1 MRYVCQRNS
10 KLPKEVQNFNIE
22 LLANDLNKLGFNIR
36 LTDSKGNRLSNDK
49 ICNEVYKSRPDVE
62 GVCMANNGSV
72 NSTRVAE
79 LVKYFNSH
87 FGTNIATH
95 ENPMDPTS
103 KKRSIPDLCDDMYMV
118 QDKISRKLSDN
129 ADGVKRS
136 LIDQI
141 KQLKLQQRILDESF
155 GRHLN
160 MLRRGPETG
169 FEMDKIQNQ
178 VNETTAIRQ
187 ALIGEMGRQIHA
199 GTNLYKELESQLDSR
214 FYPHVR
220 HVRGVL
226 DQYAKTPFDG
236 NISNVMMQTNN
247 MLSSVKA
254 LGNGIEH
261 FKGCMAKLNITE
273 EHLNDDDNYEK
284 LLGKAYTAA
293 KSTAGAGSALEEEL
307 KNCYSNLRHAR
318 EIIKG
323 AIKTQANFRTLA
335 TDFGTNMSDQV
346 VTTDVEPD
354 VLHDASDEAQSTE
367 TVGVD
372 KPKTG
377 SDKDKSTETVGVDKP
392 KTGTNVNNNNN
403 DTNSQ
408 NKTDTGDQ
416 PSGSFIWGS
425 QDTTVNR
432 GSEIGSTP
440 NSGFYWESQDTR
452 GVQGGDN
459 RDSFWVDADAS
470 ESAFVY

>member
-1 MRYVCQRNS
+1 MGLVHSHNLLTEPVTLNRMRYVCQRNS

-136 LIDQI
+136 LVDQI
-141 KQLKLQQRILDESF
+141 EQLKLQQRILDESF

-261 FKGCMAKLNITE
+261 FKGCMTKLNITKE
-273 EHLNDDDNYEK
+273 TLDDDDNYETLLKQAVENAKQNNPNLANELNMCYMTLRNSRK
-284 LLGKAYTAA
+284 LIKEALKKNDELEKLGNTH
-293 KSTAGAGSALEEEL
+293 G
-307 KNCYSNLRHAR
+307 
-318 EIIKG
+318 I
-323 AIKTQANFRTLA
+323 
-335 TDFGTNMSDQV
+335 NMSDQK
-346 VTTDVEPD
+346 VTTQPELD
-354 VLHDASDEAQSTE
+354 VLNDDSDSSSGSDDDDDEAQST
-367 TVGVD
+367 VGVY
-372 KPKTG
+372 KTKTSVADG
-377 SDKDKSTETVGVDKP
+377 KNSTANLP
-392 KTGTNVNNNNN
+392 TGANVNNSNL
-403 DTNSQ
+403 
-408 NKTDTGDQ
+408 TGGQ
-416 PSGSFIWGS
+416 S
-425 QDTTVNR
+425 
-432 GSEIGSTP
+432 
-440 NSGFYWESQDTR
+440 
-452 GVQGGDN
+452 GDN